1 MKCCIYDSNIPN
13 TILFYIQVLE
23 NEENEN
29 TKLKAV
35 DINLS
40 FIPTYGIDIERV
52 IAANNKVL
60 IYDDNKGKIN
70 ELYQGNNVYI
80 VIETNENKMYDR
92 NVDFDNVKLVV
103 FISYYDVDLDK
114 QTDLLLNSS
123 FTSENNEQLELIIR
137 NIKSGNRKIIEP
149 CMKLQLQL

>member
-1 MKCCIYDSNIPN
+1 MKCCIYDSNITN

-40 FIPTYGIDIERV
+40 FIPTYGIDVDRI

-103 FISYYDVDLDK
+103 FISYYDVELDK

-137 NIKSGNRKIIEP
+137 NIKSGNRKTIEP
-149 CMKLQLQL
+149 CMKLQL

>member
-1 MKCCIYDSNIPN
+1 MKCCIYDSNITN

-40 FIPTYGIDIERV
+40 FIPTYAIDIDRI

-103 FISYYDVDLDK
+103 FISYYDVELDK

-137 NIKSGNRKIIEP
+137 NIKSGNRKTIEP
-149 CMKLQLQL
+149 CMKLQL

>member
-1 MKCCIYDSNIPN
+1 
-13 TILFYIQVLE
+13 VLE

-40 FIPTYGIDIERV
+40 FIPTYGIDVDRI

-103 FISYYDVDLDK
+103 FISYYDVELDK

-149 CMKLQLQL
+149 CMKLQL

>member
-1 MKCCIYDSNIPN
+1 MKCCIYDSNITN

-40 FIPTYGIDIERV
+40 FIPTYGIDVDRI

-103 FISYYDVDLDK
+103 FISYYDVELDK

-149 CMKLQLQL
+149 CMKLQL

>member
-1 MKCCIYDSNIPN
+1 MKCCIYDSNITN

-40 FIPTYGIDIERV
+40 FIPTYGIDMERV

-60 IYDDNKGKIN
+60 IYDDNKGK
-70 ELYQGNNVYI
+70 
-80 VIETNENKMYDR
+80 
-92 NVDFDNVKLVV
+92 
-103 FISYYDVDLDK
+103 
-114 QTDLLLNSS
+114 
-123 FTSENNEQLELIIR
+123 
-137 NIKSGNRKIIEP
+137 
-149 CMKLQLQL
+149 

>member
-1 MKCCIYDSNIPN
+1 
-13 TILFYIQVLE
+13 VLE